1 MNPAKSSSHASA
13 CRSDETHHV
22 SCSYYLLPNALI
34 FLLMLMLMFVSNAAA
49 AGPKEDR
56 GGVRCLSQER
66 EFETNFKSSPILHF
80 PSTM

>member
-1 MNPAKSSSHASA
+1 
-13 CRSDETHHV
+13 
-22 SCSYYLLPNALI
+22 
-34 FLLMLMLMFVSNAAA
+34 MLMLMFVSNAAA